1 MDSGP
6 ESAGLPVMPPKIGE
20 IHLTPVF
27 TNTGNN
33 HKKKTAR
40 AINEYWTFGTSQI
53 LE

>member
-1 MDSGP
+1 MGSGP

-33 HKKKTAR
+33 HKKKTAT